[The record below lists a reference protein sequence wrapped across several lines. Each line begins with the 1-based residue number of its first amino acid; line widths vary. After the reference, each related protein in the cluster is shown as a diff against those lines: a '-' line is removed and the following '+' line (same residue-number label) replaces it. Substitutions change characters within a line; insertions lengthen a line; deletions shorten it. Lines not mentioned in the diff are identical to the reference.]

1 MIFLNFRS
9 KTWFLSIRHYFN
21 SIAMKQFRSFIGLIL
36 LALLASLWVTACNS
50 RSFSPPTITSDA
62 AKSNPSTQRVIQHAM
77 GATPVSDDPQRVV
90 VLDYSALEGVLA
102 LGIQPVGTVL
112 GGSLTEQPAYLRDR
126 LQGVAMVGQ
135 PTQPNLEKILALQ
148 PDLILGSKAWGGTF
162 YDQMAQI
169 APTVFTEDINENW
182 KKDLMLYAEALNKTD
197 IAEAGLNQYY
207 ARLEEFKQ
215 QMGNRRQD
223 TEISIARALLGTVRL
238 YLKESFIG
246 QILDDAELRR
256 PPSQDKQ
263 LYSQEI
269 SKEELKLADGDTIF
283 VIAVD
288 SEEAAELEQLKTD
301 PLWSRLNA
309 VQSNQIYL
317 VPGYWLGPGLI
328 SANYVIDDLFKYLIS
343 NG

>member
-1 MIFLNFRS
+1 
-9 KTWFLSIRHYFN
+9 
-21 SIAMKQFRSFIGLIL
+21 MKKFRSFVGLIV
-36 LALLASLWVTACNS
+36 LALLTSLWVTACNS
-50 RSFSPPTITSDA
+50 TFSPPIITSDA
-62 AKSNPSTQRVIQHAM
+62 AESSPSTQRVIQHAM
-77 GATPVSDDPQRVV
+77 GATPVPDDPQRVV

-126 LQGVAMVGQ
+126 LQGVATVGQ

-162 YDQMAQI
+162 YGQMAQI
-169 APTVFTEDINENW
+169 APTLFTEDINENW
-182 KKDLMLYAEALNKTD
+182 KQDLMLYAEALNKTD
-197 IAEAGLNQYY
+197 IAEAELNQYY
-207 ARLEEFKQ
+207 ARLEAFKQ

-223 TEISIARALLGTVRL
+223 TEISIARVLLGTVRL

-256 PPSQDKQ
+256 PPSQDKL

-269 SKEELKLADGDTIF
+269 SKEELKLADGDAIF

-288 SEEAAELEQLKTD
+288 PEEAAGQEQLKGD
-301 PLWSRLNA
+301 PLWSQLNA
-309 VQSNQIYL
+309 VQANQVYL

-343 NG
+343 DG